1 MAENVVNDILKW
13 LETQLQRNEGIKID
27 TIANKSGYSKW
38 HLQRIFKDF
47 KGCTLGEYVRKR
59 RLLEAAKSLQE
70 KDMSIL
76 DIALM
81 YGFSPKQHLLVSLKN
96 TSTLHQLNLENMVS
110 YQIHVV
116 LCHVKIANIARSID

>member
-59 RLLEAAKSLQE
+59 RLLEAATFTRIFKKHFNTTPAKFREHGELP
-70 KDMSIL
+70 DTRRFMSC
-76 DIALM
+76 
-81 YGFSPKQHLLVSLKN
+81 
-96 TSTLHQLNLENMVS
+96 ENS
-110 YQIHVV
+110 
-116 LCHVKIANIARSID
+116 

>member
-81 YGFSPKQHLLVSLKN
+81 YGFSSQA
-96 TSTLHQLNLENMVS
+96 TF
-110 YQIHVV
+110 
-116 LCHVKIANIARSID
+116 